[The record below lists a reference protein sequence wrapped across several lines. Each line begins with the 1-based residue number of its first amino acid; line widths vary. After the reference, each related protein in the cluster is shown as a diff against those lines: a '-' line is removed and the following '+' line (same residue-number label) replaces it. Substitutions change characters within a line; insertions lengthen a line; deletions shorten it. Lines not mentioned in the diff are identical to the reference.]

1 LLQKFKLQGLPNRAR
16 FIHKMLTD
24 CVIDSR
30 ISINY
35 PEEGVNTSGCCYRLL
50 EVADPHLL
58 NTLEENRNMWI
69 RGGPDDDAVL
79 CTETQTFRLRELVTS
94 NMFLVIEKE
103 KERLS
108 GIIVGRPTSTLEVMS
123 MSRPPGIDQLL
134 KALKESPYNGGL
146 DDDFQGNDLIHV
158 EKIYENVQAS
168 FKEIEECLK
177 QQGVMVIEGKT
188 IKRNS

>member
-1 LLQKFKLQGLPNRAR
+1 
-16 FIHKMLTD
+16 MLTD
-24 CVIDSR
+24 AISDSR

-35 PEEGVNTSGCCYRLL
+35 PEEGVNTTNGCCYRLL

-58 NTLEENRNMWI
+58 STLEEKKSMWI
-69 RGGPDDDAVL
+69 RGGTDDDAVL
-79 CTETQTFRLRELVTS
+79 CTETKTFRLRELVTS

-103 KERLS
+103 KEGLS
-108 GIIVGRPTSTLEVMS
+108 GMVVGRPSGTLEVTA

-134 KALKESPYNGGL
+134 KALNESPYNGGL
-146 DDDFQGNDLIHV
+146 DEEFQGNDLIHV

-177 QQGVMVIEGKT
+177 QQGVMVIKGKAVYYFIHLLT
-188 IKRNS
+188 LFF